1 LGLAPLI
8 EKGLTKSTNGIHP
21 RSPRSPPG

>member
-8 EKGLTKSTNGIHP
+8 EKGLTKSTNGVHA
-21 RSPRSPPG
+21 RSLRFPPS